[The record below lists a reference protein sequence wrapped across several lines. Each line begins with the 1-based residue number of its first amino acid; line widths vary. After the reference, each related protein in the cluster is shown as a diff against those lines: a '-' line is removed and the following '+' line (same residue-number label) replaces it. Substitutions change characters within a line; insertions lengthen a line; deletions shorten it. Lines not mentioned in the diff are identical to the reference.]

1 METNLDTKELKRDLQ
16 ELERENE
23 QLRSGY
29 ASLSRRLFGLRMMQH
44 IALDLVSELDVD
56 RLLRRILRSAIQAVE
71 GMAGAVILLDAA
83 ASELNFAV
91 VAGDGARALQ
101 GRRMAQDQGVAGWV
115 ISHNEPVI
123 ISDIQSDPRFL
134 QDITTQVDFEVTS
147 IICAPLVAKGD
158 VIGAVQ
164 VLNKAQGPQFDD
176 DDLDLMTSFAAQSAA
191 AIENARL
198 YQELNQLYEDLK
210 WERDRII
217 AIEED
222 IRRRL
227 ARDLHDGPAQ
237 LLAAIIVS
245 IEFVRKL
252 LELEPA
258 KVLEELDNLV
268 PLAQKALRQLRTLLF
283 DLRPVILE
291 TQGLVPAL
299 ESYVERQQEAGDL
312 VYILQ
317 TSGFSERL
325 VPRAERA
332 LFSIVQEAVGNVKK
346 HAQAQHVWIAVTKQ
360 DGHLLVGVRDD
371 GRGFDVEEVNA
382 DYDERGSLGMLNMQE
397 RAASIG
403 GRLRVQSTPGEG
415 TTITLSVPL
424 APVRPSE
431 PSYL

>member
-1 METNLDTKELKRDLQ
+1 METNLDTKELQRDLE
-16 ELERENE
+16 ELEQENL

-56 RLLRRILRSAIQAVE
+56 RLLKRILRSAIQAVE
-71 GMAGAVILLDAA
+71 GQAGAVILLDADA
-83 ASELNFAV
+83 QELSFAV
-91 VAGDGARALQ
+91 VAGGGSETLQ
-101 GRRMAQDQGVAGWV
+101 GRRMARDQGVAGWV
-115 ISHNEPVI
+115 VSHIEPLI
-123 ISDIQSDPRFL
+123 ITNVQGDPRFME
-134 QDITTQVDFEVTS
+134 DISTQVDFEVTS

-158 VIGAVQ
+158 LIGAVQ

-198 YQELNQLYEDLK
+198 YQELNQLYQELK
-210 WERDRII
+210 HERDRII
-217 AIEED
+217 AVEED

-237 LLAAIIVS
+237 LLASIIIS

-252 LELEPA
+252 LEMEPA
-258 KVLEELDNLV
+258 KVLDELDNLV

-312 VYILQ
+312 EYMLHAK
-317 TSGFSERL
+317 GFSGRL

-346 HAQAQHVWIAVTKQ
+346 HAQARHVWIAVTQ
-360 DGHLLVGVRDD
+360 QNGHLLVGVRDD
-371 GRGFDVEEVNA
+371 GRGFNVEQMTA
-382 DYDERGSLGMLNMQE
+382 DYDQRGSLGMLNMQE

-403 GRLRVQSTPGEG
+403 GDLRVQSRPGKG
-415 TTITLSVPL
+415 TTITLDVPL
-424 APVRPSE
+424 ASVRPSE
-431 PSYL
+431 PANP